1 MILATVRNRS
11 GRPSMIACPRVPAA
25 QPHGSLCRGGEPDV
39 VSASPGRTGRD
50 FDVVVIG
57 GGVLGTAVACRL
69 SCTTASV
76 CLLEAE
82 TDVCEG
88 ASKGN
93 AGTAVSYYGP
103 PGTLETDLINR
114 SCPGWEA
121 LCERLDVPYR
131 RIGAV

>member
-1 MILATVRNRS
+1 MTARSNRS
-11 GRPSMIACPRVPAA
+11 LGPYS
-25 QPHGSLCRGGEPDV
+25 DV
-39 VSASPGRTGRD
+39 GVD
-50 FDVVVIG
+50 VDVDVVVDVAVVG
-57 GGVLGTAVACRL
+57 GGVLGTAVAARL
-69 SCTTASV
+69 AATTASV

-131 RIGAV
+131 RIGAVMVALDEAEAERLQSTADELRE